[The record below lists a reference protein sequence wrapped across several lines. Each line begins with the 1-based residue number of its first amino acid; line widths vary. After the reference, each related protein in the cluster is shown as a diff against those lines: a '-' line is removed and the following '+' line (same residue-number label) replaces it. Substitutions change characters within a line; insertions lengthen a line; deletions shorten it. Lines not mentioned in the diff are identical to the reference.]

1 MQKNTSAKIGNNTL
15 VNGDCLRHIQTLPD
29 SSIDHVVT
37 DPSYLYLKHK
47 LDRPFDEDLLFS
59 EIKRVLKPKGFV
71 VLFGRGT
78 SFYRWNVK
86 LAELGF
92 KFKEEVVW
100 NKITASSPN
109 HPLWR
114 IHETVSIHS
123 VAGCI
128 RKAKIPYVQER
139 EFKLDRV
146 QDDLDT
152 LVRLLKKPKA
162 LEELREFLRSGN
174 LLFERVEKPKT
185 ITGTSNLYRIP
196 EHLRIANAL
205 INGKHEQSVMAV
217 NRDVGSIHP
226 TQKPIALIRRL
237 LNIIGEPGDIIFEP
251 FGGSCAIPV
260 ACVESGRR
268 FVACEI
274 DPEYY
279 AAGLARLQQ
288 TLFKTST

>member
-1 MQKNTSAKIGNNTL
+1 MQKNKLAETAGGPL
-15 VNGDCLRHIQTLPD
+15 VNGDCLKYIQTLPD
-29 SSIDHVVT
+29 SSIDHVVS
-37 DPSYLYLKHK
+37 DPPYLYLKHR

-123 VAGCI
+123 VSGSI
-128 RKAKIPYVQER
+128 RKSRIPYIQER
-139 EFKLDRV
+139 EFKLERM
-146 QDDLDT
+146 QNDLDT

-162 LEELREFLRSGN
+162 LDEIREFLVSGN
-174 LLFERVEKPKT
+174 LLFEHVLKKKS
-185 ITGTSNLYRIP
+185 ITGTSNIYKIP
-196 EHLRIANAL
+196 EHLRIANAIL
-205 INGKHEQSVMAV
+205 NGKHEQSVMAV

-237 LNIIGEPGDIIFEP
+237 LNIIGQPGDLVFDP
-251 FGGSCAIPV
+251 FAGSCSIPV

-274 DPEYY
+274 DAEYF
-279 AAGLARLQQ
+279 AAGLSRLSG
-288 TLFKTST
+288 TLPKTSP